1 MTSQW
6 AAVGAG
12 TDLLRRARQ
21 LQMSWERLG
30 LLRQSGARLLTE
42 GDCSLLEGTERMHM
56 RPVDVPEDGGQV
68 VPDGGSVAKAS
79 ALGRSGA
86 PPLRD
91 DTSGR
96 SSPMS
101 PATRDTSTE
110 QRARELATEQAAL
123 RRGGT
128 PGAAGR
134 EPGERVC

>member
-1 MTSQW
+1 M
-6 AAVGAG
+6 
-12 TDLLRRARQ
+12 RARQ
-21 LQMSWERLG
+21 PARGRVG
-30 LLRQSGARLLTE
+30 LLRQSGARLIRE
-42 GDCSLLEGTERMHM
+42 GNCSLLEGTERMHM

-86 PPLRD
+86 HPLRD

-123 RRGGT
+123 RQGT
-128 PGAAGR
+128 NPVAPGATPAA
-134 EPGERVC
+134 